1 MISESSDI
9 QDTIISVKRSRP
21 VDTHRLKL
29 MII

>member
-9 QDTIISVKRSRP
+9 QNTILSVKRSRP
-21 VDTHRLKL
+21 LNTHRLKL